1 MDLGLGLEDTHVLV
15 TGGDGIIGS
24 IIVSAFLSAGA
35 NVSSLDIT
43 HPQDSQPSV
52 ESLSPGKLLNLHAD
66 ITSTSSLTTAW
77 DFATSAF
84 GTVECCIAA
93 AGVDLSVLPQSGITD
108 MDPSTWNRIFTTN
121 IHGTFL
127 TTKFWLR
134 GLRDHISSSSSSS
147 SANTEIKN
155 PGFIIIGSEAGH
167 FGVETQAAYSAS
179 KSAVQYGLL
188 SSLRVEVPKIHARA
202 RSNAIAPGAVNT
214 PRFQEETNG
223 AGTRRWWKEC
233 EATTGLKKPVEV
245 EQVARSVLFLAS
257 ERWSGNVHGQCLNVD
272 SGKQGV
278 VVWEYEGDDG
288 GKEEEEKVLMDG

>member
-15 TGGDGIIGS
+15 TGGDGIMGS

-77 DFATSAF
+77 DSATSAF

-93 AGVDLSVLPQSGITD
+93 AGLDLSVLPQSGITD

-134 GLRDHISSSSSSS
+134 GLRDHVSSSSSS

-155 PGFIIIGSEAGH
+155 PGFIIMGSEAGH
-167 FGVETQAAYSAS
+167 FGVETQAA
-179 KSAVQYGLL
+179 
-188 SSLRVEVPKIHARA
+188 
-202 RSNAIAPGAVNT
+202 T
-214 PRFQEETNG
+214 
-223 AGTRRWWKEC
+223 
-233 EATTGLKKPVEV
+233 
-245 EQVARSVLFLAS
+245 
-257 ERWSGNVHGQCLNVD
+257 
-272 SGKQGV
+272 
-278 VVWEYEGDDG
+278 
-288 GKEEEEKVLMDG
+288 

>member
-43 HPQDSQPSV
+43 HSQDSQPSV

-77 DFATSAF
+77 DSATSAF

-93 AGVDLSVLPQSGITD
+93 AGLDLSVLPQSGITD

-127 TTKFWLR
+127 TAKFWLR
-134 GLRDHISSSSSSS
+134 GLRDHVSSSSSSSSSS

-155 PGFIIIGSEAGH
+155 PGLIVIGSEAGH
-167 FGVETQAAYSAS
+167 FGVLTE
-179 KSAVQYGLL
+179 
-188 SSLRVEVPKIHARA
+188 
-202 RSNAIAPGAVNT
+202 
-214 PRFQEETNG
+214 
-223 AGTRRWWKEC
+223 
-233 EATTGLKKPVEV
+233 
-245 EQVARSVLFLAS
+245 
-257 ERWSGNVHGQCLNVD
+257 
-272 SGKQGV
+272 
-278 VVWEYEGDDG
+278 
-288 GKEEEEKVLMDG
+288 

>member
-1 MDLGLGLEDTHVLV
+1 MDLGLGLENTHVLV
-15 TGGDGIIGS
+15 TGGDGIIGN

-43 HPQDSQPSV
+43 HPQNSQPSV

-93 AGVDLSVLPQSGITD
+93 AGLDLSVLPQTSICD
-108 MDPSTWNRIFTTN
+108 MDPSTWNRIFNTN

-127 TTKFWLR
+127 TVQFWLR

-155 PGFIIIGSEAGH
+155 PGLIIIGSEAGN

-179 KSAVQYGLL
+179 KSAIQYGLL
-188 SSLRVEVPKIHARA
+188 SSLRVE
-202 RSNAIAPGAVNT
+202 
-214 PRFQEETNG
+214 E
-223 AGTRRWWKEC
+223 
-233 EATTGLKKPVEV
+233 
-245 EQVARSVLFLAS
+245 
-257 ERWSGNVHGQCLNVD
+257 
-272 SGKQGV
+272 
-278 VVWEYEGDDG
+278 
-288 GKEEEEKVLMDG
+288 

>member
-43 HPQDSQPSV
+43 HPQNSQPSV

-77 DFATSAF
+77 DSATSAF

-93 AGVDLSVLPQSGITD
+93 AGLDLSVLPQSGITD

-127 TTKFWLR
+127 TTKFWLC

-147 SANTEIKN
+147 PANTEIKN

-188 SSLRVEVPKIHARA
+188 SSLRVEVPKIYARA

-214 PRFQEETNG
+214 PRFREETNG

-245 EQVARSVLFLAS
+245 EAVARSVLFLAS
-257 ERWSGNVHGQCLNVD
+257 ERWSGNIHGQCLNVD

-288 GKEEEEKVLMDG
+288 GKKEEEKVLMDG

>member
-24 IIVSAFLSAGA
+24 VIVSAFLSAGA

-43 HPQDSQPSV
+43 HSQDSQPSI

-77 DFATSAF
+77 DSATSAF

-93 AGVDLSVLPQSGITD
+93 AGLDLSVLTQSGITD

-127 TTKFWLR
+127 TAKFWLC
-134 GLRDHISSSSSSS
+134 GLRDHISSYSSFS

-155 PGFIIIGSEAGH
+155 PGLIIIGSEAGH

-179 KSAVQYGLL
+179 KSAVQYDVYPSLNNLL
-188 SSLRVEVPKIHARA
+188 HSYRYFPDSTGRQSHHGFNSRA
-202 RSNAIAPGAVNT
+202 HI
-214 PRFQEETNG
+214 E
-223 AGTRRWWKEC
+223 
-233 EATTGLKKPVEV
+233 
-245 EQVARSVLFLAS
+245 
-257 ERWSGNVHGQCLNVD
+257 
-272 SGKQGV
+272 
-278 VVWEYEGDDG
+278 
-288 GKEEEEKVLMDG
+288 LM